1 MLECV
6 HDFIEFIKNVHLL
19 KMKAVFNYLAEL
31 ESYERR
37 LKQYDDGSK
46 SNRWKK
52 KTIWYIK
59 DQVLTDLMTNGGE
72 S

>member
-1 MLECV
+1 
-6 HDFIEFIKNVHLL
+6 
-19 KMKAVFNYLAEL
+19 MKAVFNYLAEL